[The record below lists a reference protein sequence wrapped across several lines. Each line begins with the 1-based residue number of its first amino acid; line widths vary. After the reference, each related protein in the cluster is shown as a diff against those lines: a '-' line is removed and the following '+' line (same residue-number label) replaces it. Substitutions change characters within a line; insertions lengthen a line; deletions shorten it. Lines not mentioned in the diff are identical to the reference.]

1 MTSGVYMQQL
11 SVWVGTGIVTAGVS
25 AALLAAAG
33 VATADTGTDSQSGG
47 VSSSGST
54 TSDAAKP
61 DSTSPK
67 KDSIS
72 PKKEADST
80 GASAASDP
88 DADKPDSATD
98 TKKDDTKKDDT
109 KKDDESTS
117 ESTGTDD
124 EATPASSVKPT
135 AEAPKKKSAT
145 AEPVDQK
152 PQVTEKTKAAK
163 EPIESEETLAPAA
176 TPAAESTVEPVANHP
191 ATQSV
196 SARFASPMSMVQ
208 APVAADVTRAAP
220 SLLGVVGSVI
230 RAVVVNIG
238 SIALTALQA
247 VEALVAGPPVLPPGS
262 TVTVRNSSITLST
275 GQRVAANWYYPE
287 VDEGDPPPTR
297 MILLNHGLLAL
308 GPMYSY
314 TAANLAE
321 ETQSIVVTP
330 SLPSNFFAG
339 GTYWLGSTEMA
350 SAVADLFFDDRAA
363 LTKSALDAGYA
374 TQYGLDPV
382 TAKLPQKF
390 GLAGHSL
397 GGNLVAAAA
406 GFLAE
411 NGAADDLVGVIT
423 LDGVPTGTTMV
434 DALRKLDDYEALTD
448 HYIPIREIGAPPNLF
463 NSSSNVKEALID
475 VASGPV
481 QRCRAHGR
489 GAHGLDARWQPA
501 HPVRRVP
508 RRRLP
513 SAAEPARRRHTYRS
527 MVRRMVRRRHR
538 CRRRTRARIDDRHP
552 HPAGHGARRRD
563 RHFARRG
570 NGAVRARGVRAG
582 GADDHSA
589 GARDAGQP
597 RRMRSPNFGCYSPE
611 IRSPWLR
618 QGGSS
623 DLLAR
628 VAGEIDGVMSHEVA
642 RRRITSVA

>member
-1 MTSGVYMQQL
+1 M
-11 SVWVGTGIVTAGVS
+11 
-25 AALLAAAG
+25 
-33 VATADTGTDSQSGG
+33 
-47 VSSSGST
+47 
-54 TSDAAKP
+54 
-61 DSTSPK
+61 
-67 KDSIS
+67 
-72 PKKEADST
+72 
-80 GASAASDP
+80 
-88 DADKPDSATD
+88 
-98 TKKDDTKKDDT
+98 
-109 KKDDESTS
+109 
-117 ESTGTDD
+117 
-124 EATPASSVKPT
+124 
-135 AEAPKKKSAT
+135 
-145 AEPVDQK
+145 DQK

-163 EPIESEETLAPAA
+163 EPIESEETVAPAA

-208 APVAADVTRAAP
+208 APVAADVTPAAP

-230 RAVVVNIG
+230 SAVVVNVG

-287 VDEGDPPPTR
+287 VDEGDPPPTQ

-350 SAVADLFFDDRAA
+350 SAVADLFIDDRAA

-374 TQYGLDPV
+374 TQYGLDPA

-397 GGNLVAAAA
+397 GGNLVVAAA

-448 HYIPIREIGAPPNLF
+448 HYIPIREIGAPSNLF
-463 NSSSNVKEALID
+463 NSSSNVKEALSASRPDRFNGVVLTDGVHMDSMRGGNPLIQFAAYLVAGFPQPQNPPAVDTLTAQWFDEWFDGDTGVGDDLVPGSTID
-475 VASGPV
+475 IPTPQGTAHGVVIGTAPAAATALFGPV
-481 QRCRAHGR
+481 MF
-489 GAHGLDARWQPA
+489 
-501 HPVRRVP
+501 
-508 RRRLP
+508 
-513 SAAEPARRRHTYRS
+513 EPAAPTTIPGCTRRW
-527 MVRRMVRRRHR
+527 
-538 CRRRTRARIDDRHP
+538 
-552 HPAGHGARRRD
+552 PA
-563 RHFARRG
+563 
-570 NGAVRARGVRAG
+570 
-582 GADDHSA
+582 
-589 GARDAGQP
+589 
-597 RRMRSPNFGCYSPE
+597 
-611 IRSPWLR
+611 
-618 QGGSS
+618 SS
-623 DLLAR
+623 D
-628 VAGEIDGVMSHEVA
+628 EVA
-642 RRRITSVA
+642 EFRVLFP

>member
-67 KDSIS
+67 QDSTS
-72 PKKEADST
+72 PKKDADST
-80 GASAASDP
+80 GATAASDS
-88 DADKPDSATD
+88 DADKPDSATDTKDD

-117 ESTGTDD
+117 ESTDPDD

-208 APVAADVTRAAP
+208 APVAADVTPAAP

-230 RAVVVNIG
+230 SAVVVNIG

-350 SAVADLFFDDRAA
+350 SAVADLFVDDRAA

-448 HYIPIREIGAPPNLF
+448 HYIPIREIGAPSNLF
-463 NSSSNVKEALID
+463 NSTSNVKEALSTARPDRFNGVVLTDGVHMDSMRGGNPLIQFAAYLVAGFPQPQNPPAVDTLTAQWFDEWFDGDTGVGDDLVPGSTID
-475 VASGPV
+475 IPTPQGTAHGVVIGTPPAAATALFGPV
-481 QRCRAHGR
+481 
-489 GAHGLDARWQPA
+489 
-501 HPVRRVP
+501 VF
-508 RRRLP
+508 
-513 SAAEPARRRHTYRS
+513 EPAAPT
-527 MVRRMVRRRHR
+527 
-538 CRRRTRARIDDRHP
+538 TI
-552 HPAGHGARRRD
+552 
-563 RHFARRG
+563 
-570 NGAVRARGVRAG
+570 
-582 GADDHSA
+582 
-589 GARDAGQP
+589 P
-597 RRMRSPNFGCYSPE
+597 RVHAT
-611 IRSPWLR
+611 
-618 QGGSS
+618 
-623 DLLAR
+623 LASL
-628 VAGEIDGVMSHEVA
+628 VG
-642 RRRITSVA
+642 

>member
-1 MTSGVYMQQL
+1 MQQL

-33 VATADTGTDSQSGG
+33 VATADTGTGTDSQSGG

-61 DSTSPK
+61 DSTRPK
-67 KDSIS
+67 KDSIG
-72 PKKEADST
+72 PKKDADST
-80 GASAASDP
+80 GATAPSDSN
-88 DADKPDSATD
+88 ADKPGSATDTKLDTKPDTKKDD

-117 ESTGTDD
+117 ESTDPDD
-124 EATPASSVKPT
+124 EVTPASSVKPT

-145 AEPVDQK
+145 AEPVAQK
-152 PQVTEKTKAAK
+152 PQVTEKTNAAK
-163 EPIESEETLAPAA
+163 EPIESEETVAPAA
-176 TPAAESTVEPVANHP
+176 TPTVEPVANHP

-196 SARFASPMSMVQ
+196 SAKFASPMSLVQ
-208 APVAADVTRAAP
+208 AQVAADVTPAAP

-230 RAVVVNIG
+230 SAAVVNVG

-262 TVTVRNSSITLST
+262 TVTVRNSWITLST

-287 VDEGDPPPTR
+287 VDEGDPPPTQ

-330 SLPSNFFAG
+330 SLPSNVFAG
-339 GTYWLGSTEMA
+339 DTYWLGGTGMA
-350 SAVADLFFDDRAA
+350 SAIADLFLDDRAA

-374 TQYGLDPV
+374 TQYGLDPA

-411 NGAADDLVGVIT
+411 NGAADDLVGVIM

-434 DALRKLDDYEALTD
+434 DALRKLDDYEAMTD
-448 HYIPIREIGAPPNLF
+448 RYIPIREIGAPPNLF
-463 NSSSNVKEALID
+463 NSTSDVNEALTASRPDRFNGVVLTGGVHMDSMRGGNPLIQFAAYLVAGFPQPQNPPAVDALATQWFDEWFAGDTGVGDDLLPGSTID
-475 VASGPV
+475 IPTPQGTAHGVVIGTPPAAATALLGPV
-481 QRCRAHGR
+481 TF
-489 GAHGLDARWQPA
+489 
-501 HPVRRVP
+501 
-508 RRRLP
+508 
-513 SAAEPARRRHTYRS
+513 EPAAPTTIPQVHAT
-527 MVRRMVRRRHR
+527 
-538 CRRRTRARIDDRHP
+538 
-552 HPAGHGARRRD
+552 
-563 RHFARRG
+563 
-570 NGAVRARGVRAG
+570 
-582 GADDHSA
+582 
-589 GARDAGQP
+589 
-597 RRMRSPNFGCYSPE
+597 
-611 IRSPWLR
+611 
-618 QGGSS
+618 
-623 DLLAR
+623 LASL
-628 VAGEIDGVMSHEVA
+628 VG
-642 RRRITSVA
+642 

>member
-1 MTSGVYMQQL
+1 MTSGVYMQQF

-33 VATADTGTDSQSGG
+33 VATADTGTDSQPGG

-54 TSDAAKP
+54 NSDAAKP

-72 PKKEADST
+72 PKKDADST
-80 GASAASDP
+80 GATAASDS
-88 DADKPDSATD
+88 DADKPDSATDTKDDTKKDD

-117 ESTGTDD
+117 ESTDPDD

-145 AEPVDQK
+145 AETVEQK

-163 EPIESEETLAPAA
+163 EPIEGEEAVALAA
-176 TPAAESTVEPVANHP
+176 TPTVESTVEPVANHP

-196 SARFASPMSMVQ
+196 SARFASPMSLVQ
-208 APVAADVTRAAP
+208 APVAADVTPAAP
-220 SLLGVVGSVI
+220 SLLGAVGSVI
-230 RAVVVNIG
+230 SAVVVNVG
-238 SIALTALQA
+238 SIALTVLQA

-287 VDEGDPPPTR
+287 VDEGDPPPTQ

-330 SLPSNFFAG
+330 SLPSNVFAG

-350 SAVADLFFDDRAA
+350 SAVAELFIDDRAA

-374 TQYGLDPV
+374 TQYGLDPA

-423 LDGVPTGTTMV
+423 LDGVPTGTTMT
-434 DALRKLDDYEALTD
+434 DALRKLDDYEALTG
-448 HYIPIREIGAPPNLF
+448 HYIPIREIGAPSNLF
-463 NSSSNVKEALID
+463 NSSSNVKEALTASRPDRFNGVVLTGGVHMDSMRGGNPLIQFAAYVVAGFPQPQNPPAVDTLTAQWFSEWFAGDTGIGDGRLPGSTID
-475 VASGPV
+475 IPTPQGTAHGVVIGTAPAVTKMLGPV
-481 QRCRAHGR
+481 TF
-489 GAHGLDARWQPA
+489 
-501 HPVRRVP
+501 
-508 RRRLP
+508 
-513 SAAEPARRRHTYRS
+513 EPAALT
-527 MVRRMVRRRHR
+527 
-538 CRRRTRARIDDRHP
+538 TI
-552 HPAGHGARRRD
+552 
-563 RHFARRG
+563 
-570 NGAVRARGVRAG
+570 
-582 GADDHSA
+582 
-589 GARDAGQP
+589 
-597 RRMRSPNFGCYSPE
+597 PE
-611 IRSPWLR
+611 VHAT
-618 QGGSS
+618 
-623 DLLAR
+623 LASL
-628 VAGEIDGVMSHEVA
+628 VG
-642 RRRITSVA
+642 